1 MSSIAAMRSSPA
13 VDVGRAGVTTSSPAM
28 RERVR
33 TTSRV
38 VRMQPA
44 GEHRLAALGD
54 ADAPSA
60 PPRRVPVEPSYIEA
74 LATSM
79 PVSAATW
86 VWNSNRYCSV
96 PWAIS
101 GW

>member
-1 MSSIAAMRSSPA
+1 MAGGLAHDLHA
-13 VDVGRAGVTTSSPAM
+13 LGVGEGLGGGG
-28 RERVR
+28 
-33 TTSRV
+33 V
-38 VRMQPA
+38 VRMQAA
-44 GEHRLAALGD
+44 GEDRLLAAGD
-54 ADAPSA
+54 PLAIITASA
-60 PPRRVPVEPSYIEA
+60 QAVEPSYIEA

-86 VWNSNRYCSV
+86 VWNSNSTCSV